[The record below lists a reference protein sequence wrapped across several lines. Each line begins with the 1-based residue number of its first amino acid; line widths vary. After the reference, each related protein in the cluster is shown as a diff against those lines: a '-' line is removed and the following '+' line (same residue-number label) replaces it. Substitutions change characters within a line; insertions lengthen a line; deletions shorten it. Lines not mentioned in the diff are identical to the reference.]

1 MPAPKIKLQKP
12 IDVVISD
19 VQIMKQEIAELKLA
33 IQNTG
38 ERIKK
43 MNIIL
48 TGEVVEDK
56 VDTGWWWS

>member
-1 MPAPKIKLQKP
+1 MLPKIKLQKP
-12 IDVVISD
+12 IDVVIAD
-19 VQIMKQEIAELKLA
+19 VQILKKEIAELK
-33 IQNTG
+33 IQV
-38 ERIKK
+38 KK